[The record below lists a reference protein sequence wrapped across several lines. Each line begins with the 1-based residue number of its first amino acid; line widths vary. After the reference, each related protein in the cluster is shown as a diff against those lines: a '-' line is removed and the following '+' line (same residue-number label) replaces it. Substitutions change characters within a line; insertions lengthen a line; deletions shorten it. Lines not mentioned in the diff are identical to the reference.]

1 MENLLRMGDLGTFN
15 QNEKL
20 SSNPYPQVPGNF
32 SEEETEILYE
42 LMRME
47 HSKQRKT
54 SRHNRTVAYMNS
66 QRI

>member
-32 SEEETEILYE
+32 SEEETEGSGSGVE
-42 LMRME
+42 GSW
-47 HSKQRKT
+47 SKG
-54 SRHNRTVAYMNS
+54 
-66 QRI
+66 